1 VSERKRRPP
10 FGCQGCERRWDG
22 LTEAHCATCHAH
34 FGSTGAFDLHRVGRI
49 DPYDPAL
56 DTRCCGDP
64 VALTSRTGRL
74 LLVAARRASGTV
86 WVQRHTRPHP
96 FAALADTPP
105 PGIGT

>member
-1 VSERKRRPP
+1 VSERKKPPP
-10 FGCQGCERRWDG
+10 FGCQKCERRWDG
-22 LTEAHCATCHAH
+22 LTEAHCATCCAH

-49 DPYDPAL
+49 HPYDPAL

-64 VALTSRTGRL
+64 ATLTSRTGRL
-74 LLVAARRASGTV
+74 LLVAALRASGTV

-96 FAALADTPP
+96 NVALSQARA